1 MKIKHIKGKITY
13 KILNMFDK
21 DTIVDYTLDKYQDY
35 VDDIY
40 NEPPEFSYYGSDRDW
55 LFLIIHN

>member
-1 MKIKHIKGKITY
+1 MQIKNIKGKITY

-35 VDDIY
+35 IDDIY
-40 NEPPEFSYYGSDRDW
+40 NEPPEYSYYGSDRD
-55 LFLIIHN
+55 

>member
-1 MKIKHIKGKITY
+1 MHPEIEKANAKRLTQVFQ
-13 KILNMFDK
+13 LK

-40 NEPPEFSYYGSDRDW
+40 NEPPEYSYYGSDRD
-55 LFLIIHN
+55 